1 MTSLVVAMTHEITGS
16 VRTYESLENYDDYIG
31 ATLSTILS
39 LHSKLPIA
47 ESILVFLT
55 GQDEIE
61 GMGLKSI
68 FDPRFLPG
76 YGFFYPVYLGCQ

>member
-1 MTSLVVAMTHEITGS
+1 MTFPGKPGQNR
-16 VRTYESLENYDDYIG
+16 VRTFKSLENYDDYIG

-61 GMGLKSI
+61 GMALKSI
-68 FDPRFLPG
+68 FYPRF
-76 YGFFYPVYLGCQ
+76 